1 MQRGPLMQ
9 GKRAPA
15 FQLACAVMLALW
27 IIGCFALL
35 LSALHAHHERT
46 TLHAHQEGGV
56 VNPREIVVV
65 TLAFPLSGMAAI
77 FLLIPLIVYIF
88 EHAAFASLSM
98 LRPDHYGRLVWR
110 VYAGWIAADGKLAS
124 KDL

>member
-35 LSALHAHHERT
+35 LSALHAHTMR
-46 TLHAHQEGGV
+46 G
-56 VNPREIVVV
+56 PRCTPTKRE
-65 TLAFPLSGMAAI
+65 A
-77 FLLIPLIVYIF
+77 
-88 EHAAFASLSM
+88 
-98 LRPDHYGRLVWR
+98 W
-110 VYAGWIAADGKLAS
+110 
-124 KDL
+124 

>member
-1 MQRGPLMQ
+1 M
-9 GKRAPA
+9 
-15 FQLACAVMLALW
+15 
-27 IIGCFALL
+27 
-35 LSALHAHHERT
+35 
-46 TLHAHQEGGV
+46 
-56 VNPREIVVV
+56 NPREIVVV